1 MDQHPNKVTIVS
13 YTDKKLQKEDLKFVI
28 PINPEQYAQTFKLK
42 YDSKPAQGAQ
52 GVEDRFQSAPPEELK
67 LDFVF
72 DGTGTVYG
80 YAQKNK
86 SVPQQIADFKDVV
99 YNLKGDIHQ
108 PKNLKV
114 IWTDFVFACILT
126 NLQITYTLFSPEGT
140 PLRAKLSCSFLSYK
154 EAERRV
160 REEAKSSPDL
170 THVRSA
176 IEGDTL
182 PLMVNTI
189 YGDPALYLEVA
200 RVNDLTNFRQIAAGT
215 TLIFPPVDKSTS

>member
-1 MDQHPNKVTIVS
+1 MN
-13 YTDKKLQKEDLKFVI
+13 
-28 PINPEQYAQTFKLK
+28 N
-42 YDSKPAQGAQ
+42 
-52 GVEDRFQSAPPEELK
+52 
-67 LDFVF
+67 
-72 DGTGTVYG
+72 
-80 YAQKNK
+80 
-86 SVPQQIADFKDVV
+86 
-99 YNLKGDIHQ
+99 Q